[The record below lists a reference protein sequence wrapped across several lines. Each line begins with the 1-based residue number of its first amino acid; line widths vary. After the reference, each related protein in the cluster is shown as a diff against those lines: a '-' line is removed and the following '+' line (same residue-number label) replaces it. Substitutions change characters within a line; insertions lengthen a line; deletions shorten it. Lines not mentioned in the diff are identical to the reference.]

1 MNRRW
6 RGLAGLAVT
15 LTVVQWGACQAQY
28 DRYLY
33 PRGYANYGWGGWGG
47 GGGGGETVQGSIA
60 RGMGAFAAGAGVYN
74 VQTAQANAIN
84 TNTVMAWNQYMY
96 ESQQTASRAER
107 ERLARRQFGTTE
119 AHDKIYN
126 RLRNTPDLHDIN
138 QGDALNVALDEINNP
153 RVYSR
158 SLEQAKTKIG
168 GELIRDIPFQ
178 HAAAAITTSF
188 HQITQGPP
196 PPVLLTPEFESR
208 RVALKALG
216 KEIRKKLDEGEAP
229 DPATIAKALT
239 LVHEAE
245 VHVDKTLPRNSRDRV
260 EADKYLK
267 SVHGLL
273 TMLQT
278 PAINVLLSGVE
289 KRPEATLG
297 ELLTFMNAFNLRFGP
312 TKTDRQRQVYSALY
326 PKLVALR
333 DQTATLVA
341 ANNVPPK
348 AKGTEPGEFF
358 SGMNYEDLKKKAPA
372 PPAPAVPEVKPR

>member
-1 MNRRW
+1 MDWRW
-6 RGLAGLAVT
+6 RGLAGLAVV

-33 PRGYANYGWGGWGG
+33 PRGYAGYGWGGWGG
-47 GGGGGETVQGSIA
+47 GGGGTVQGSIA

-84 TNTVMAWNQYMY
+84 ANTVMAWNQYMY
-96 ESQQTASRAER
+96 ESQQTANRAER

-126 RLRNTPDLHDIN
+126 RLRNTPDLRDIN
-138 QGDALNVALDEINNP
+138 QGDALNVALDEINDP
-153 RVYSR
+153 RVYTR
-158 SLEQAKTKIG
+158 SLELANVKIG

-196 PPVLLTPEFESR
+196 PPVLLTPEFETR
-208 RVALKALG
+208 RLALKALG
-216 KEIRKKLDEGEAP
+216 QEIRKQLDEGKTP
-229 DPATIAKALT
+229 DPATTAKALT
-239 LVHEAE
+239 LVNEAE
-245 VHVDKTLPRNSRDRV
+245 ARVDKTLPRNSRDRV

-312 TKTDRQRQVYSALY
+312 AKTDRQRQVYSALY

-333 DQTATLVA
+333 DQIATLVA
-341 ANNVPPK
+341 AKNAPPK
-348 AKGTEPGEFF
+348 VKGTEPGEFF
-358 SGMNYEDLKKKAPA
+358 SGMNDEDLKKKAPA
-372 PPAPAVPEVKPR
+372 PSAPAAPSPKPR